1 MKKLVSLLLLAT
13 ILTLALVS
21 CGTDTADDTK
31 INVGYFPGST
41 GIGLAKMIHDADT
54 AYTFSQSA
62 QPTDIQAK
70 LVKGE
75 LDIAAYPTNGVPN
88 LSNAVDG
95 GVQYLAL
102 NTLGVLYLCTNGV
115 TISTLDDLA
124 GKTVYVPEMAPKL
137 VLDFIL
143 RENDL
148 SDSVQI
154 EMSSLDDLPSLIV
167 SGQNGCQ
174 IALLPEP
181 KVTAA
186 AINASNDESSAFAI
200 SPVDITA
207 EWNKVS
213 DQPLVQGCLVVRTR
227 FAEEHPDA
235 VRAFLAAYE
244 KSIQYMQDSFSDS
257 ADQATKEAAAQMV
270 VDANILPKKP
280 IALKAI
286 PRSNVTYIAGNDM
299 KSAVL
304 GFLSALNFSIS
315 DDAFFD
321 ATK

>member
-1 MKKLVSLLLLAT
+1 MKKLVSLFLLAT
-13 ILTLALVS
+13 ILALALVS
-21 CGTDTADDTK
+21 CGTDPADNTK

-62 QPTDIQAK
+62 KPTDIQAK

-75 LDIAAYPTNGVPN
+75 LDIAAYPTNDVHN

-102 NTLGVLYLCTNGV
+102 NTLGVLYLCTNGMTV
-115 TISTLDDLA
+115 STLNDLT
-124 GKTVYVPEMAPKL
+124 GKTVYVPDEAPRL
-137 VLDFIL
+137 VLEHIL
-143 RENDL
+143 RENNLLDK
-148 SDSVQI
+148 VNFA
-154 EMSSLDDLPSLIV
+154 ESSLEELPGQIV

-181 KVTAA
+181 KVSLAA
-186 AINASNDESSAFAI
+186 NKASEDPASGFAI

-213 DQPLVQGCLVVRTR
+213 DEPLVQGCLVVRTR

-244 KSIQYMQDSFSDS
+244 KSIRYMQDSFSDT

-270 VDANILPKKP
+270 VDAKILPQKP

-304 GFLSALNFSIS
+304 GFLSALNLSI
-315 DDAFFD
+315 DNDAFFD
-321 ATK
+321 ATE